1 MFYYL
6 HFYLLAFGILKK
18 ELYPGFPVVRG
29 AFKLRE
35 LVSPQYCLQGKDKK
49 HSRGVS
55 VMSTTG
61 CMIRKCHFNVQLR
74 KHSGPSLK
82 LFYDGF

>member
-49 HSRGVS
+49 TQQRGFNNEHNRLHDQE
-55 VMSTTG
+55 MS
-61 CMIRKCHFNVQLR
+61 F
-74 KHSGPSLK
+74 
-82 LFYDGF
+82 

>member
-49 HSRGVS
+49 HSRGV
-55 VMSTTG
+55 
-61 CMIRKCHFNVQLR
+61 
-74 KHSGPSLK
+74 
-82 LFYDGF
+82 